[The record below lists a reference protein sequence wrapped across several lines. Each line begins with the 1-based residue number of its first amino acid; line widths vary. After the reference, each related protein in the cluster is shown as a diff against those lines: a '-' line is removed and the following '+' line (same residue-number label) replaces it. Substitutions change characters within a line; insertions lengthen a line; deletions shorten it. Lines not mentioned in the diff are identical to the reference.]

1 MTIAP
6 DTRSHRAGAATP
18 LRADPPHAT
27 TAAFGQSRKPA
38 PSRRRRPRW
47 PWVLG
52 ILVLA
57 AIAGATT
64 WQLTRTEASAGSQYV
79 LADVEIGSIED
90 TVSAVGEIQPRD
102 YVDVGAQVSG
112 QIIALNV
119 AVGDRVEKG
128 SLLAELDASVLKSQ
142 VAANQAQ
149 LLNLRAQLEERQAQ
163 LQLANEQYKREAGLM
178 AQDAT
183 SQDALDTAAAN
194 LRAAKAQ
201 IASIKAQI
209 QQTQSELEGD
219 EANLG
224 YTRIYAPM
232 SGTVVTLDARL
243 GQTLNANQSAPILM
257 RIADLNTMTVEA
269 QVSEADISRL
279 ALGMTANFTTLGQS
293 DRRWSGELRQI
304 LPTPEEVNG
313 VILYDALFD
322 VANPDGRLMT
332 QMSAQVTFMV
342 AEAKNVVTVPSAAL
356 RPAAD
361 KSAVAGSY
369 QVLLAQADGSFTP
382 RNIVIGVKNRNV
394 AEVKEG
400 LQAGDQVVVGE
411 RSANALAGGANRGG
425 LRGFP

>member
-6 DTRSHRAGAATP
+6 DSRTHRQAAATP
-18 LRADPPHAT
+18 LRADPTPALGHK
-27 TAAFGQSRKPA
+27 RKPA
-38 PSRRRRPRW
+38 AKRRRPARW
-47 PWVLG
+47 PWFLGVL
-52 ILVLA
+52 LLA
-57 AIAGATT
+57 VGGGGAA
-64 WQLTRTEASAGSQYV
+64 WQLTRSEASTASQYV
-79 LADVEIGSIED
+79 LADVEIGNIED

-128 SLLAELDASVLKSQ
+128 ALLAELDASVLKSQ

-149 LLNLRAQLEERQAQ
+149 LLNLRAQLEEKTAQ
-163 LQLANEQYKREAGLM
+163 LQLTNEQYKREAGLM

-194 LRAAKAQ
+194 LRSAKAQ

-279 ALGMTANFTTLGQS
+279 ALGMTATFTTLGQS
-293 DRRWSGELRQI
+293 ERRWSGELRQI

-322 VANPDGRLMT
+322 VANPDGKLMT

-356 RPAAD
+356 RPATD
-361 KSAVAGSY
+361 KSAPTGSY

-394 AEVKEG
+394 AEVTEG

-411 RSANALAGGANRGG
+411 RSANALAGGNNRGG
-425 LRGFP
+425 FRGFP

>member
-6 DTRSHRAGAATP
+6 DSRTHRHAAATP
-18 LRADPPHAT
+18 LRADP
-27 TAAFGQSRKPA
+27 GQTSQAPLGQARKAPA
-38 PSRRRRPRW
+38 KRRRASRW
-47 PWVLG
+47 PWVLLV
-52 ILVLA
+52 LVLA
-57 AIAGATT
+57 AIAGFTT
-64 WQLTRTEASAGSQYV
+64 WQLTRSEASTASQYV
-79 LADVEIGSIED
+79 LADVELGSIED

-128 SLLAELDASVLKSQ
+128 ALLAELDATVLKSQ

-163 LQLANEQYKREAGLM
+163 LQLANEQYKREASLM

-201 IASIKAQI
+201 IASIKAQM

-279 ALGMTANFTTLGQS
+279 ALGMTAKFTTLGQS
-293 DRRWSGELRQI
+293 DRHWSGELRQI

-322 VANPDGRLMT
+322 VANPDGKLMT

-342 AEAKNVVTVPSAAL
+342 AEAQNVVTVPSAAL

-361 KSAVAGSY
+361 KSAKPGSY

-411 RSANALAGGANRGG
+411 RSANALTGGNNRGG
-425 LRGFP
+425 LRAFP

>member
-6 DTRSHRAGAATP
+6 DSQSHRSS
-18 LRADPPHAT
+18 AT
-27 TAAFGQSRKPA
+27 TGGTARSEPTLAAPPGRARPA
-38 PSRRRRPRW
+38 AAKRRRARW
-47 PWVLG
+47 PWFAAL
-52 ILVLA
+52 LA
-57 AIAGATT
+57 VAIAAVGTL
-64 WQLTRTEASAGSQYV
+64 WHLTQSKASTGNQY
-79 LADVEIGSIED
+79 LMADVAVGTVED

-119 AVGDRVEKG
+119 KVGDEVEKG
-128 SLLAELDASVLKSQ
+128 ALLAELDAAVLRSQ

-149 LLNLRAQLEERQAQ
+149 LLNLQAQLEERQAQ
-163 LQLANEQYKREAGLM
+163 LQLAKEQYARESGLM

-201 IASIKAQI
+201 IAAIKAQM
-209 QQTQSELEGD
+209 QQTRSELEGD

-232 SGTVVTLDARL
+232 SGTVVSLDARL

-257 RIADLNTMTVEA
+257 RIADLGTMTVEA

-279 ALGMTANFTTLGQS
+279 ELGMQARFTTLGQA
-293 DRRWSGELRQI
+293 DRYWHGVLRQI

-322 VANPDGRLMT
+322 VANPDQRLMT

-342 AEAKNVVTVPSAAL
+342 AKAENVVTVPTTAL
-356 RPAAD
+356 RPTSD
-361 KSAVAGSY
+361 TSAPAGTY
-369 QVLLAQADGSFTP
+369 QVLLAQADGSYAP
-382 RNIVIGVKNRNV
+382 RKVTIGVKNRNL
-394 AEVKEG
+394 AEVAEG
-400 LQAGDQVVVGE
+400 LQPGDKVVVGE
-411 RSANALAGGANRGG
+411 RSETTAATGGNRGG

>member
-6 DTRSHRAGAATP
+6 DTRTHRAGAATP
-18 LRADPPHAT
+18 LRAEPPQT
-27 TAAFGQSRKPA
+27 TATPFAPA
-38 PSRRRRPRW
+38 ARPASLRRRRSRW
-47 PWVLG
+47 PWALG
-52 ILVLA
+52 ILVLTV
-57 AIAGATT
+57 IAGAMT
-64 WQLTRTEASAGSQYV
+64 WQLTRTEASAGNQYV
-79 LADVEIGSIED
+79 LADVEIGNIED

-128 SLLAELDASVLKSQ
+128 ALLAELDASVLKSQ

-304 LPTPEEVNG
+304 LPSPEEVNG

-342 AEAKNVVTVPSAAL
+342 AEAKNAVTVPSAAL

-361 KSAVAGSY
+361 KSAPAGSY
-369 QVLLAQADGSFTP
+369 QVLLAQADGSFMP
-382 RNIVIGVKNRNV
+382 RSIVVGVKNRNV
-394 AEVKEG
+394 AEVKDG
-400 LQAGDQVVVGE
+400 LKAGDRVVVGE
-411 RSANALAGGANRGG
+411 RSANALAGGSNRGG